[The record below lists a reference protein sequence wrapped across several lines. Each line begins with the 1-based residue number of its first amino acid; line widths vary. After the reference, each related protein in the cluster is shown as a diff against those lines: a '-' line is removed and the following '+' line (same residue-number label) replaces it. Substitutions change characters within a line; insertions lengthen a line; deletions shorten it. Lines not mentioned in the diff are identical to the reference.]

1 MQKSENLRNSFHF
14 YWLQHTLCS
23 FNLMEHV
30 IIFNSLVGMCIGMQ
44 VIHSFEGE
52 APGELTLA
60 AGDYVVV
67 RQV

>member
-1 MQKSENLRNSFHF
+1 
-14 YWLQHTLCS
+14 
-23 FNLMEHV
+23 MEHN

-52 APGELTLA
+52 APGELTLV